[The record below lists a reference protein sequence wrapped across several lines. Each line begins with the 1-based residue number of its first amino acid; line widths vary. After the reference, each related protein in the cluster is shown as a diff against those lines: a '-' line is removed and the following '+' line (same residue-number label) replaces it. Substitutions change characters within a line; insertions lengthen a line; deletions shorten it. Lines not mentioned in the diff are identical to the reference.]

1 MRLRVAT
8 FASLFAIASVAARQA
23 NPVRP
28 SPSTQPPNAESP
40 QQLVRDMVW
49 NEIEGQK
56 NDHTLWRYHEL
67 QEDNGGPRRLLD
79 VIHTRDG
86 QIYRV
91 LAINGQPLTGK
102 QLESE
107 DNRIQKLVSDHR
119 QIQENQ
125 KKRQQD
131 ENQEMTLMNVLPDAF
146 IFRDEGQQGSSVKL
160 AFTPNPN
167 FHPTTHAAEV
177 FHHMVGTL
185 LIDRDAK
192 RLVEI
197 DGRLTTKVKFGGGL
211 LGHLDEGG
219 TFRVHDRNVGAGH
232 WDIVLLDVNMNGKVL
247 FFKTISVRQNE
258 NYFDYQQVPDNITLQ
273 QAAQL
278 LQKVAAGSPS
288 LPGH

>member
-8 FASLFAIASVAARQA
+8 FASLFAIASMAARQA

-28 SPSTQPPNAESP
+28 SSPRQPPNAESP

-49 NEIEGQK
+49 NEIQGQK

-67 QEDNGGPRRLLD
+67 QEDNGGPPRLLD

-102 QLESE
+102 QLEIE
-107 DNRIQKLVSDHR
+107 DNRIQKLLSDHR

-131 ENQEMTLMNVLPDAF
+131 ENQEITMMNVLPDAF
-146 IFRDEGQQGSSVKL
+146 IFREEGQQGPSVNL

-177 FHHMVGTL
+177 FHHMVGTM
-185 LIDRDAK
+185 LIDRDTK

-258 NYFDYQQVPDNITLQ
+258 KYFDYQQVPDNITLQ

-278 LQKVAAGSPS
+278 LQKVAARYPS
-288 LPGH
+288 LPGD